1 LARDKRNRR
10 PHRKPAGKPP
20 SGSAGPRSELKLA
33 RRGEGNPPVWELTH
47 PRCARERADD
57 IEEVRAMLEAGE
69 FDIARDELRWLLD
82 GCTDFVDAHHLLG
95 EIAFAEGDF
104 SLARGHFG
112 YVHRIC
118 TAAFPGEK
126 LTGTLPA
133 ALPGNRLF
141 FESGKALAYCL
152 HELKLTAQALQLLDE
167 LRRLDPSDPLELAA
181 LWQSWSNE
189 VQQIRLL

>member
-1 LARDKRNRR
+1 MARDKRNRR
-10 PHRKPAGKPP
+10 SHRKPTGKPP
-20 SGSAGPRSELKLA
+20 TGAAGPRSELKLA
-33 RRGEGNPPVWELTH
+33 RRGEANPPVWELMH

-57 IEEVRAMLEAGE
+57 IDEVRAMLEAGE

-167 LRRLDPSDPLELAA
+167 LRRLDPGDPLELAA

>member
-1 LARDKRNRR
+1 
-10 PHRKPAGKPP
+10 
-20 SGSAGPRSELKLA
+20 
-33 RRGEGNPPVWELTH
+33 
-47 PRCARERADD
+47 
-57 IEEVRAMLEAGE
+57 MLEAGE

-167 LRRLDPSDPLELAA
+167 LRRLDPGDPLELAA

>member
-1 LARDKRNRR
+1 MNPRKRGRPPRR
-10 PHRKPAGKPP
+10 K
-20 SGSAGPRSELKLA
+20 SGSQANPASPSTPSALKLA

-47 PRCARERADD
+47 PRCARERSED

-118 TAAFPGEK
+118 TAAFPGDK
-126 LTGTLPA
+126 LSGTLPA
-133 ALPGNRLF
+133 ALPGNRVF

-167 LRRLDPSDPLELAA
+167 LRRLDPGDPLELAA
-181 LWQSWSNE
+181 RWQTWSNE